1 MEKIKF
7 KTYHK
12 KILSD
17 KLTPVSIYLKL
28 RDKFANSLLLESSD
42 YDVNNKTIIILG
54 AGGVVPSIIYALKRM
69 KASKIF
75 VSNRTKGKADQ
86 LKDLFN
92 DLIVLDWGDLVDF
105 DMIINAT
112 SVGLKKENEFDHDF
126 SQFGKNKFFY
136 DVIYDPYETKFFNIG
151 NQKGN
156 IFENGLNMFLYQ
168 AQKAFNIW
176 HNIEPDIDEETI
188 NLLKN

>member
-1 MEKIKF
+1 M
-7 KTYHK
+7 
-12 KILSD
+12 
-17 KLTPVSIYLKL
+17 
-28 RDKFANSLLLESSD
+28 N
-42 YDVNNKTIIILG
+42 
-54 AGGVVPSIIYALKRM
+54 
-69 KASKIF
+69 ASKIF
-75 VSNRTKGKADQ
+75 VSNRTKGKADE

-92 DLIVLDWGDLVDF
+92 DLTILDWGDLVDF

-112 SVGLKKENEFDHDF
+112 SIGLKKEDDFEHDF

-136 DVIYDPYETKFFNIG
+136 DVIYDPFETKFLNIG

-156 IFENGLNMFLYQ
+156 NFENGLNMFLYQ
-168 AQKAFNIW
+168 AQKAFNVW